1 MVDQRRFDDQ
11 RYVDARTAA
20 RRLEI
25 QLRTLYAYVSRGQ
38 IRSVAG
44 AKGRPRMYA
53 AADVERLRVRRD
65 ARKGHGAVAAGA
77 LRWGEPVLDS
87 AITQIT
93 AQGPR
98 YRGHLATSLSSF
110 EATADLLWSGY
121 LPRTTPVWARDAV
134 PISQLARWLA
144 TPHPF
149 DAMKVLV
156 SIVGSWTSPADDH
169 PPQHFIACGRMLIP
183 MLAATINFSS
193 ASFTRALAAPTV
205 AEICARAIGTEHVE
219 LIERVLILLADH
231 ELNASSF
238 AARVAA
244 STDAAPDA
252 CVLAAL
258 ATLSGPKHG
267 AAAERIA
274 ALKPSELR
282 DLDLGHPL
290 YPAGDPRTPPL
301 LALARPLATTRRAKQ
316 LLAICDAQRI
326 PPTVDLALALVAAV
340 LDAPPSIAS
349 ALFAVARCAGW
360 LAHAMEQRAAGF
372 ILRPRARYIG
382 P

>member
-98 YRGHLATSLSSF
+98 YRGHLATSLDSF
-110 EATADLLWSGY
+110 ERTAELLWTGY
-121 LPRTTPVWARDAV
+121 LARTVPHWSRRPVPIARVVTTPRDAM
-134 PISQLARWLA
+134 L
-144 TPHPF
+144 
-149 DAMKVLV
+149 VLV
-156 SIVGSWTSPADDH
+156 ASFGAMDDD
-169 PPQHFIACGRMLIP
+169 FVAFGRAMIP
-183 MLAATINFSS
+183 ILAAAIEFTP

-205 AEICARAIGTEHVE
+205 AEVCARAIGTEHVE
-219 LIERVLILLADH
+219 LVERVLILLADH

-244 STDAAPDA
+244 STDADPRA

-267 AAAERIA
+267 TAAEK
-274 ALKPSELR
+274 LSELKSWK

-301 LALARPLATTRRAKQ
+301 VALARPLATTKRARQ
-316 LLAICDAQRI
+316 LLAIIDAQRI

-349 ALFAVARCAGW
+349 GLFAVARCAGW

-372 ILRPRARYIG
+372 ILRPRARYVG